1 MMSMSEISACHIS
14 LWGCYFHCDKVAIF
28 CGSVSFWPNAFRNY
42 ATVILLANVIWDL
55 SGNERDKMRLM
66 GEITLS
72 VLYVIKLSCY
82 WHDFCDQLSC
92 IYGEHYIVKSTLAS
106 LYLQKLSKNSTI
118 FPTAIT
124 AGGLTSLS
132 VLTNIWSDS
141 MEKEFKLNCSCVY
154 NNSS

>member
-14 LWGCYFHCDKVAIF
+14 LWGCYFHCDKVGIF

-42 ATVILLANVIWDL
+42 ATVILLAN
-55 SGNERDKMRLM
+55 MRLM

-72 VLYVIKLSCY
+72 VLYVTKLSCY

-106 LYLQKLSKNSTI
+106 LYLQKLSKNNTI

-124 AGGLTSLS
+124 AGALTSLS

-141 MEKEFKLNCSCVY
+141 MEKEGLVKGWWLPIIDHCFMQFDESI
-154 NNSS
+154 